1 LFWRLVFWLVGG
13 GFVVGF
19 VGAIAGARAMKGLL
33 VGVAPFD
40 LWTYVGVSVLLAGV
54 AMVACWV
61 PVRRAMK
68 VDPVLA
74 LRYE

>member
-1 LFWRLVFWLVGG
+1 
-13 GFVVGF
+13 
-19 VGAIAGARAMKGLL
+19 
-33 VGVAPFD
+33 VA
-40 LWTYVGVSVLLAGV
+40 VLLAGV